1 MTAAQ
6 KLREEGF
13 AQGMQ
18 QGMQQGLLEGEQ
30 KLLIKQMEWRFGSL
44 SKQENDTIRACSNRD
59 LIEAASRAILEGKS
73 KEEVLAPLR

>member
-18 QGMQQGLLEGEQ
+18 QGLLKGEQ
-30 KLLIKQMEWRFGSL
+30 KLLIKLMEWRFGSL
-44 SKQENDTIRACSNRD
+44 LKQDNDAIRACSNRD

-73 KEEVLAPLR
+73 KDEVLAQLR

>member
-13 AQGMQ
+13 A

-44 SKQENDTIRACSNRD
+44 SKQENDIILACSNRD
-59 LIEAASRAILEGKS
+59 RIEAASRAFVEGKS
-73 KEEVLAPLR
+73 KEEVLAALL